1 MGYTFTF
8 CNRIE
13 HTDLDLDRH
22 RGASRPAS
30 NSATLRPVFVYIT
43 DCSDGCLATKRTI
56 AAFLSHPPS
65 RTMRL
70 DELCIP
76 AERRN
81 DFRIE
86 FFFVRSNRFCL
97 RGKRV
102 IVLFFF
108 CSMWA
113 TILNVSSVFVFVIP
127 TRARNNFVQNIACS
141 VQFMFSGQTFVRPD
155 SFFFVCYSPVRQ
167 HNLNYNK

>member
-1 MGYTFTF
+1 MILTGIVGHQGLRKTRRRSVQCLFTSLTAATVAWQPSGRSLRF
-8 CNRIE
+8 YRI
-13 HTDLDLDRH
+13 
-22 RGASRPAS
+22 RPAEPCGSVSFVFQQKGATISES
-30 NSATLRPVFVYIT
+30 N
-43 DCSDGCLATKRTI
+43 
-56 AAFLSHPPS
+56 
-65 RTMRL
+65 
-70 DELCIP
+70 
-76 AERRN
+76 
-81 DFRIE
+81 

-102 IVLFFF
+102 IVLFF

-141 VQFMFSGQTFVRPD
+141 VQFMFSGQTFMRPD
-155 SFFFVCYSPVRQ
+155 SFFFICYSPVRQ